1 MYVFVSELR
10 EGKKEIKG
18 ERKREWMIDRLNEG
32 TNELMD
38 ERTNGV

>member
-10 EGKKEIKG
+10 ERKKEIKG
-18 ERKREWMIDRLNEG
+18 ERKREWMIDWLNEG
-32 TNELMD
+32 TKELMD